1 MRYLRILVLGLLP
14 FMAQSQ
20 IDMEVGVMAGAS
32 NYFGELTEDFTNLQ
46 ETHPGF
52 GIMGRLVFHPII
64 SLESHVLLSRISGN
78 DRYNKTYYVRNLS
91 FSGDLTE
98 MALSL
103 ELNLIA
109 PSKISRGRMIR
120 GQKVVPYFFGG
131 IAYTMFAANVNSN
144 DANQNYIREPFPEAN
159 DEATFVSLPGGAG
172 FKFYF
177 AKSNQVRVDL
187 HGGLRYVLSDY
198 FDGVSLNGQPD
209 TNDWYIFMGMNI
221 VYHISTGNNA
231 CFKF

>member
-20 IDMEVGVMAGAS
+20 IDMEIGVMAGAS

-46 ETHPGF
+46 ETHAGF
-52 GIMGRLVFHPII
+52 GVMGRLVFHPII
-64 SLESHVLLSRISGN
+64 SLESHVLSSRISGN
-78 DRYNKTYYVRNLS
+78 DRYNKTYYIRNLS
-91 FSGDLTE
+91 FSGRLTE
-98 MALSL
+98 MGLTL
-103 ELNLIA
+103 ELNMIS

-120 GQKVVPYFFGG
+120 GQKIVPYLFGG
-131 IAYTMFAANVNSN
+131 VAYTMFAADVNSN
-144 DANQNYIREPFPEAN
+144 DANQNYILEPFPEAN

-177 AKSNQVRVDL
+177 SSSEQVRVDL

-209 TNDWYIFMGMNI
+209 TNDWYIFMGMNV
-221 VYHISTGNNA
+221 VYHISAGSNT